1 MRDMK
6 RNRVYQRK
14 IYFDITGRFYVLENM
29 HNLEKKIPLKEWED
43 NENHIWSCCTLFSQR
58 ASQCAAENRGRK
70 EKNINNNNN
79 NNNNNKS
86 NLSFRKENEEKNTF
100 FSTFHQNKNQTQTKP
115 NSNSS
120 FSNCHCHN
128 YCIKKYFS

>member
-79 NNNNNKS
+79 NNKS

>member
-58 ASQCAAENRGRK
+58 ASQCAAKNRGRK
-70 EKNINNNNN
+70 EKNINNNN